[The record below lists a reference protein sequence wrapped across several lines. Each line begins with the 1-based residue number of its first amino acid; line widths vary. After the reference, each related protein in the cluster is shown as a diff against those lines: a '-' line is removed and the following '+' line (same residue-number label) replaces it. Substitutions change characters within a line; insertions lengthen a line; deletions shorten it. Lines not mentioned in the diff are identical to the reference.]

1 MKVFQTLLDTVR
13 KSCPD
18 VITEEMA
25 VDMLQEFEDG
35 MNQIKADALNDGK
48 ALGYR
53 EGYEEGKKVASD
65 QAKASLENALEA
77 HDEEYAKKL
86 SQVIDMLN
94 EQHAE
99 KLEKV
104 YDLLKQNYVPRQE
117 MDDALVAQD
126 AEYADKFETAINK
139 LDEVRTSQLDEAVEV
154 VKESISKK
162 HKKELE
168 ELDAEHVK
176 LLEEAVKAV
185 DSKNAKI
192 LQETADVLKQRHN
205 EKVKIVTEEISA
217 KYKKEIES
225 IKTESAETISGL
237 QKELQ
242 DEKDR
247 KLNIIA
253 ESIEKYLN
261 YALEERLP
269 TKQLICEQKY
279 RANAKALDRIVDILS
294 VNKIV
299 QESKDN
305 FMAEYE
311 SKLNKVK
318 EDQQKTIN
326 ENIELMSKNN
336 RLQAQLLLESEA
348 QKCTPGEAKFLR
360 THFKNAA
367 SPKIIEESIEE
378 AKQAYKKMQNEHRQ
392 HLVTESVKAGAVNTP
407 STVVTNKA
415 VEKEPVQKKIIA
427 ESANVQKTDKVVTET
442 VQSQR
447 ELVDI
452 YAEKYANFLRGK

>member
-18 VITEEMA
+18 VITEEIADSM
-25 VDMLQEFEDG
+25 MHEFEDG
-35 MNQIKADALNDGK
+35 MNQIKADALSDGK

-65 QAKASLENALEA
+65 QAKTSLEAALA
-77 HDEEYAKKL
+77 SHDEEYAEKL

-117 MDDALVAQD
+117 MDDALAAQD
-126 AEYADKFETAINK
+126 EECATKFEQAIND
-139 LDEVRTSQLDEAVEV
+139 LDDLRTKQLDKVVCV

-162 HKKELE
+162 HKKEIE
-168 ELDAEHVK
+168 KLDAEHCK

-185 DSKNAKI
+185 DAKNAKI
-192 LQETADVLKQRHN
+192 LQETADILKQCHAD
-205 EKVKIVTEEISA
+205 KIKLVTEEISS
-217 KYKKEIES
+217 KYKKEIEN

-237 QKELQ
+237 QKELK
-242 DEKDR
+242 DEKER
-247 KLNIIA
+247 KLNVIA

-261 YALEERLP
+261 YALEERIP

-299 QESKDN
+299 QESKDD

-318 EDQQKTIN
+318 DEQQKTIN
-326 ENIELMSKNN
+326 ENIELMAKNN
-336 RLQAQLLLESEA
+336 RLEAQLLLESEA
-348 QKCTPGEAKFLR
+348 QKCTPSEARFLKA
-360 THFKNAA
+360 HFKNAS
-367 SPKIIEESIEE
+367 SPKVIEESIEE
-378 AKQAYKKMQNEHRQ
+378 AKQAYKKIQTEQRQ
-392 HLVTESVKAGAVNTP
+392 RLVTESRKNGATSTP
-407 STVVTNKA
+407 SNVISNKVA
-415 VEKEPVQKKIIA
+415 EKEQVQEKVIT
-427 ESANVQKTDKVVTET
+427 ESVNVQPKQAE
-442 VQSQR
+442 QR
-447 ELVDI
+447 ELVDM
-452 YAEKYANFLRGK
+452 YAERYASFLKGNKK

>member
-139 LDEVRTSQLDEAVEV
+139 LDEVRTSQLDEAVKV

-192 LQETADVLKQRHN
+192 LQETADILKQRHN
-205 EKVKIVTEEISA
+205 NKVKIVTEEISA

-326 ENIELMSKNN
+326 ENIELMLK
-336 RLQAQLLLESEA
+336 
-348 QKCTPGEAKFLR
+348 
-360 THFKNAA
+360 H
-367 SPKIIEESIEE
+367 
-378 AKQAYKKMQNEHRQ
+378 
-392 HLVTESVKAGAVNTP
+392 
-407 STVVTNKA
+407 
-415 VEKEPVQKKIIA
+415 
-427 ESANVQKTDKVVTET
+427 
-442 VQSQR
+442 
-447 ELVDI
+447 
-452 YAEKYANFLRGK
+452 